1 MTGNVLSAFFLIP
14 VFATLAADPPELDR
28 SGAGDLPAAMLEH
41 RNAHF
46 MMEFT
51 PREQIKAH
59 SNTDRTITTF
69 ASNVVLAA
77 TPAATAKGTGPRHP
91 QNQLRLGSQDLGR
104 NPERSFPFCGAQ
116 ARRALRLERIGEAS
130 SYSLRMAARPW
141 ETRLLEQ
148 ATSNSSKPC
157 TAKVRKNNV
166 TKRISTK
173 PPEAVPKFL

>member
-14 VFATLAADPPELDR
+14 VFATLAGEPPELDR

-77 TPAATAKGTGPRHP
+77 TPAATVSKLLFAGGGADDSNFRDRKAKGTGPRHP

-116 ARRALRLERIGEAS
+116 GGFWEGGE
-130 SYSLRMAARPW
+130 
-141 ETRLLEQ
+141 
-148 ATSNSSKPC
+148 
-157 TAKVRKNNV
+157 VRHAYEVPIKQL
-166 TKRISTK
+166 TK
-173 PPEAVPKFL
+173 EFG

>member
-51 PREQIKAH
+51 PREHIRAH

-77 TPAATAKGTGPRHP
+77 TPAATVSKLPFAGGGADNRPQHP

-104 NPERSFPFCGAQ
+104 NPERSFPFCISAASRTVLGGGS
-116 ARRALRLERIGEAS
+116 GEVPIKQ
-130 SYSLRMAARPW
+130 L
-141 ETRLLEQ
+141 
-148 ATSNSSKPC
+148 
-157 TAKVRKNNV
+157 
-166 TKRISTK
+166 TK
-173 PPEAVPKFL
+173 EFG

>member
-1 MTGNVLSAFFLIP
+1 MSVLHSCVTFFRFDGITTEPLSNNHLNSCGLSATPPSTAFTVLF
-14 VFATLAADPPELDR
+14 LAAGYVASSRTLK
-28 SGAGDLPAAMLEH
+28 LP
-41 RNAHF
+41 
-46 MMEFT
+46 
-51 PREQIKAH
+51 I
-59 SNTDRTITTF
+59 SSSDGIY
-69 ASNVVLAA
+69 
-77 TPAATAKGTGPRHP
+77 
-91 QNQLRLGSQDLGR
+91 
-104 NPERSFPFCGAQ
+104 AQ